1 MSIIHRCKV
10 ESIKPTGTDGA
21 YVATL
26 GINDHGAAITVIGKD
41 LTECV
46 ERAYI
51 ILQTFKRPK

>member
-1 MSIIHRCKV
+1 MSIIRRCKV
-10 ESIKPTGTDGA
+10 ESIKPTGTDGMH
-21 YVATL
+21 VAVL

-51 ILQTFKRPK
+51 ILQTFKKA

>member
-10 ESIKPTGTDGA
+10 ESIKPTGTDGM
-21 YVATL
+21 YVAVL

-51 ILQTFKRPK
+51 ILQTFKKA